1 MENGAIRNF
10 ESLRLA
16 EKQAEEEEKA
26 KKEAEEN
33 NPMQVRTPYRL
44 L

>member
-16 EKQAEEEEKA
+16 EKQAEEEAMLKEEKLEEL
-26 KKEAEEN
+26 KERE
-33 NPMQVRTPYRL
+33 L
-44 L
+44 